1 MQNTR
6 SHFLP
11 AGIAGILTS
20 DNINRVSKGRDKAFS
35 LACVGVPTAQL
46 WREQFDRTP

>member
-11 AGIAGILTS
+11 AGIVIIFTS
-20 DNINRVSKGRDKAFS
+20 DHINSASKYRDKAFS
-35 LACVGVPTAQL
+35 LACVGVSIVQL
-46 WREQFDRTP
+46 FREQFDRTQ